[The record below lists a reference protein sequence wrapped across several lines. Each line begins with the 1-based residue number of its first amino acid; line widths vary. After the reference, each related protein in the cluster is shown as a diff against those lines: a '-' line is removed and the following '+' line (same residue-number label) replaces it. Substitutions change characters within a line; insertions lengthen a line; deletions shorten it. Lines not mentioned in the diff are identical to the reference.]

1 MKPKSDSSDPNQSGD
16 EQPFAPP
23 DMPELRSPSKDPSV
37 FEEPWMQPRDSLR
50 PDLMDQP
57 VVSSPS
63 DQDLAEMSVWDE
75 PGRSKDLSGDTPEN
89 AVTWI
94 RWYQEQVRRTTLE
107 FTWAVTAAVAVLSG
121 LAAVL
126 GALFMTPNVFFAAV
140 FAAPVTEEILKIA
153 LAIWVVEK
161 RPWWFSSS
169 SQILICGLAAG
180 LAFAAL
186 ENLLYLTVYIPDPS
200 ANIILWRW
208 TICIGL
214 HTGCSFIAALGVA
227 RVWNTF
233 QAEQRRPQLSDGAF
247 CFVLAMVLHGCYNL
261 FAKLLQLSGAFY

>member
-1 MKPKSDSSDPNQSGD
+1 MKPPNDSPDPKDAGA

-23 DMPELRSPSKDPSV
+23 DMPELRAPSKDPSV
-37 FEEPWMQPRDSLR
+37 FEEPWMQSQESLR
-50 PDLMDQP
+50 PDPTDQP
-57 VVSSPS
+57 VISTTSE
-63 DQDLAEMSVWDE
+63 QDLAEMSVWDE
-75 PGRSKDLSGDTPEN
+75 PGRSRDLSGATPDD

-94 RWYQEQVRRTTLE
+94 RWYREQVSRTTVE
-107 FTWAVTAAVAVLSG
+107 FTWAVTAVVAVLSG

-126 GALFMTPNVFFAAV
+126 GALFVTPNVFFAAV

-161 RPWWFSSS
+161 RPWWFSSNF
-169 SQILICGLAAG
+169 QILICGLAAG

-200 ANIILWRW
+200 ASIILWRW
-208 TICIGL
+208 TICVGL

-227 RVWNTF
+227 RVWNAF

-247 CFVLAMVLHGCYNL
+247 YLVLAMVLHGCYNL
-261 FAKLLQLSGAFY
+261 FATLLQLSGAFF